1 MVVVQFEIHK
11 GLALGFGLWETD
23 GMEKDYI
30 PKVGD
35 IVTAHGQNGTFKV
48 VEVAEMGRTKIQP
61 FHVGKQETF
70 GLVMSGIP
78 RSVLKPF
85 KEDASQAAA
94 RIVRE
99 AAEN

>member
-1 MVVVQFEIHK
+1 M
-11 GLALGFGLWETD
+11 A
-23 GMEKDYI
+23 KDYA

-35 IVTAHGQNGTFKV
+35 IVTAQGQNGIFKV
-48 VEVAEMGRTKIQP
+48 VEVLEMGGVKIQP

-70 GLVMSGIP
+70 GQVMPSIP
-78 RSVLKPF
+78 RRVLKPF

-99 AAEN
+99 ATEGK